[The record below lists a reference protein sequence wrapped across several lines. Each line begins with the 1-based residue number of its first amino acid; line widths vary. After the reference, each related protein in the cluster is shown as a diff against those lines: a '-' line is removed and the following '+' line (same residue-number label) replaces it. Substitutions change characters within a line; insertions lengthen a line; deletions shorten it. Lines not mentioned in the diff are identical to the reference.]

1 MKGKG
6 RINKTFLREKTRPIF
21 MTLVLVRIEA
31 YLRGL
36 QMAIK
41 RSKDI
46 MRSTDDSIAENP

>member
-1 MKGKG
+1 
-6 RINKTFLREKTRPIF
+6 

-41 RSKDI
+41 RSKDM

>member
-6 RINKTFLREKTRPIF
+6 RINKTFLREKTRPVF
-21 MTLVLVRIEA
+21 MTLVLVRIEV

-41 RSKDI
+41 RSKDM